1 MLGALHSIIA
11 GSSSVASVVISI
23 AFMLF
28 FGFAMTRITKLLKLP
43 NVTAYIII
51 GILLAIEFEY
61 QDKPVINFY
70 KKFFLILM
78 IIIVICAL
86 ILIFI
91 PTKETIYA
99 MCISEVITP
108 NNIDAITEKG
118 EKGVKFIFEQI
129 EQLINNT
136 AATS

>member
-1 MLGALHSIIA
+1 MEPIISPNLFYWA
-11 GSSSVASVVISI
+11 GVFDAIHI
-23 AFMLF
+23 IGLC
-28 FGFAMTRITKLLKLP
+28 LLC
-43 NVTAYIII
+43 VGIVGIFII
-51 GILLAIEFEY
+51 GISFAVAVEY
-61 QDKPVINFY
+61 KDKPAINFY
-70 KKFFLILM
+70 KKFLLILI
-78 IIIVICAL
+78 IIIVICSL
-86 ILIFI
+86 IIIFI

-99 MCISEVITP
+99 MGISEIITP

>member
-1 MLGALHSIIA
+1 MEPIISPNLFYWA
-11 GSSSVASVVISI
+11 GVFDTIHI
-23 AFMLF
+23 IGLCLF
-28 FGFAMTRITKLLKLP
+28 CVGIVGVF
-43 NVTAYIII
+43 II
-51 GILLAIEFEY
+51 GISFAVAVEY
-61 QDKPVINFY
+61 KDKSAINFY
-70 KKFFLILM
+70 KKFVLILI

-86 ILIFI
+86 IVIFI

-99 MCISEVITP
+99 MGISEVITP

>member
-1 MLGALHSIIA
+1 MEPIINPSLFYWAEVFDAIHKIGLFTLCVGIVGA
-11 GSSSVASVVISI
+11 
-23 AFMLF
+23 F
-28 FGFAMTRITKLLKLP
+28 
-43 NVTAYIII
+43 II
-51 GILLAIEFEY
+51 GISFAVAVEY
-61 QDKPVINFY
+61 KDKSAINFY
-70 KKFFLILM
+70 KKFVLILI

-86 ILIFI
+86 IVIFI

-99 MCISEVITP
+99 MGISEIITP